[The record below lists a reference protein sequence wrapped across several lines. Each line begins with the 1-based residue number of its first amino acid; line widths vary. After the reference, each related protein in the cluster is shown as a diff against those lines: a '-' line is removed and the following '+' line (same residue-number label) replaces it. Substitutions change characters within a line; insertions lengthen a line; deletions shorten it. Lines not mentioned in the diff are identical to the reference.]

1 MSVVTCGVHTHDL
14 LPKRTPVSV
23 NGVEIS
29 HDDIAREVQHH
40 PALKPIE
47 AWQSAA
53 RALVIRELLLQQ
65 ARRLGIAPAPRSDGS
80 GRRETEEEALIRGL
94 IEQEVTTPEPDE
106 AACRRYYEQNWR
118 RFRSQ
123 LIFAAS
129 HILFAACRD
138 DVQGFAQAQ
147 AAAAS
152 VLAELKLRPERF
164 GDLARAHSACPSAAQ
179 GGTLGQ
185 ITAGQTTMEFEQA
198 LTGLTP
204 GSISETPVETRYG
217 LHIIRLDGKVEGTEL
232 PFDLVVH
239 RIADY
244 LSENVRR
251 RATAQYI
258 ARLVSNTQ
266 IAGIALAGA
275 EAHRVS

>member
-1 MSVVTCGVHTHDL
+1 MACAVHAL
-14 LPKRTPVSV
+14 SSLPEPSEVSV
-23 NGVEIS
+23 NGVVIQR
-29 HDDIAREVQHH
+29 DTIAREVQHH
-40 PALKPIE
+40 PASKPIE

-53 RALVIRELLLQQ
+53 RALVIRELLLQE
-65 ARRLGIAPAPRSDGS
+65 ARRLGIAPVPQSDGS

-94 IEQEVTTPEPDE
+94 IEQEVTTPEPDL
-106 AACRRYYEQNWR
+106 AACRRYYEQNRR

-123 LIFAAS
+123 PIYAAS
-129 HILFAACRD
+129 HILFAACRN
-138 DVQGFAQAQ
+138 DVQEFARAQ

-152 VLAELKLRPERF
+152 VLTELKLWPERF
-164 GDLARAHSACPSAAQ
+164 YDLARSHSACPSAAQ
-179 GGTLGQ
+179 GGALGQ

-198 LTGLTP
+198 LTQLAP

-232 PFDLVVH
+232 PFDLAVDH
-239 RIADY
+239 IADY
-244 LSENVRR
+244 LRENVRR

-258 ARLVSNTQ
+258 ARLVSNAQ